1 MKEERMGT
9 CLGQVKEEFKDTKG
23 EIRICI
29 SKRDRQHNC
38 EKKKDK
44 RTNNDLQNTTKNK
57 EDRATR
63 TTLKSMAISDT
74 YIP

>member
-23 EIRICI
+23 AIRICI

-44 RTNNDLQNTTKNK
+44 QRSTKHYKEQRRSSNTNHTKK
-57 EDRATR
+57 HGDF
-63 TTLKSMAISDT
+63 
-74 YIP
+74 